1 MIRSQIY
8 IQLIFLPLPVT
19 SHTGWCIGSGS
30 RKSSCVRIRRSQ
42 TRPPNKPDQAGV
54 NQKRTQKQ
62 ANMLSSSPSL
72 SALTPSNGAI
82 SAAPTWFSPPMGG
95 RALSPLGSRL
105 AMASPTLRFPRVV
118 AKKATSRENRTYRHE
133 RLRKKVEGTPERPR
147 MSVFRSNKHL
157 HVQVIDDTKKH
168 TLAAASTMQKALS
181 QEVEYSSGP
190 TIEVAKKVGE
200 TIAKACLEKG
210 ITKVVFDRG
219 GYLYHGRIQALADA
233 ARENGLEF

>member
-1 MIRSQIY
+1 
-8 IQLIFLPLPVT
+8 
-19 SHTGWCIGSGS
+19 
-30 RKSSCVRIRRSQ
+30 
-42 TRPPNKPDQAGV
+42 
-54 NQKRTQKQ
+54 
-62 ANMLSSSPSL
+62 MLSSSPSPT
-72 SALTPSNGAI
+72 ALTTPNGAP
-82 SAAPTWFSPPMGG
+82 SWFSPPMGG

-105 AMASPTLRFPRVV
+105 AMASPTLRRFPCVV
-118 AKKATSRENRTYRHE
+118 AAKVTSRENRIYRHE

-157 HVQVIDDTKKH
+157 HVQVIDDTKMH
-168 TLAAASTMQKALS
+168 TLAAASTMQKGLS
-181 QEVEYSSGP
+181 KEVDYSAGP

-200 TIAKACLEKG
+200 AIAKACLEKG